1 MVLLGARAAGWVR
14 ARGPRG
20 RAGARRR
27 GVLLVLTPGPGGTR
41 CRRRRAGRGAR
52 WLISAGQGRLLPRL
66 FLFSALL
73 SRRNGRQS
81 RWACASLT
89 RWFGSATQT
98 VSRSNSEASVCACA
112 RVCGG
117 VGGDRSGPAP
127 HHRRPRPCSHEPP
140 PPSCR
145 TPGRLSSEGEQQAG
159 RGPAARRR
167 EGLGV
172 LGEAGAPNGRSPG

>member
-1 MVLLGARAAGWVR
+1 MVLLGARAAGRVR

-117 VGGDRSGPAP
+117 GGGRQVRPGAASQAAP
-127 HHRRPRPCSHEPP
+127 PLFTRAP